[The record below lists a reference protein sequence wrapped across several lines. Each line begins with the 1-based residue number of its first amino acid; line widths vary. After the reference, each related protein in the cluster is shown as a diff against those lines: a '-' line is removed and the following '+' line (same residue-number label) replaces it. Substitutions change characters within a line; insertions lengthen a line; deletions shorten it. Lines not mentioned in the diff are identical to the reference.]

1 VKTKGSATPECKCLC
16 VAANFQERCELGPRG
31 TLIAQISSLLRVS
44 FWLSRAHLPLNSQL
58 KKTDTF
64 TQLSFFIDKYTR
76 ALENWHYLSQVKALG
91 STRRQT
97 ASPGSSSASDP
108 EALLT
113 AIKPSVRSGT
123 NHPPPRL
130 WVNYISRNASGGTS
144 LPTPIWT
151 QFSPIVE
158 QNFRNCCGQPMRV
171 AMGGPLPSIVL
182 CAPWA

>member
-1 VKTKGSATPECKCLC
+1 MKTKGSATPECKCLC

-58 KKTDTF
+58 KKTDKF

-123 NHPPPRL
+123 NHPPP
-130 WVNYISRNASGGTS
+130 VSG
-144 LPTPIWT
+144 
-151 QFSPIVE
+151 
-158 QNFRNCCGQPMRV
+158 
-171 AMGGPLPSIVL
+171 
-182 CAPWA
+182 